1 MDKITIWIRIENFYI
16 AEGRVKVAI
25 LDPKIKRYTDLRKSV
40 HQIAPKYFVMK
51 ESISGFFSKTT
62 LIMSNGYIVYT
73 FSFSENTFIG
83 FLSNLP

>member
-1 MDKITIWIRIENFYI
+1 MDKITIWILIENFYI

-51 ESISGFFSKTT
+51 ESISGFFFQDNFDYVQWVHS
-62 LIMSNGYIVYT
+62 LH
-73 FSFSENTFIG
+73 FQLF
-83 FLSNLP
+83 